1 MSIHTLRRGRTAGVS
16 IALAGA
22 LLLGACSGGGGG
34 GAEDGEN
41 GEERSAPEELT
52 SISFGDEAASTGPA
66 EEVPDAQPGGTVNVF
81 EDIPPDHLDPAQIY
95 VQHEQ
100 NIARLVHRGLT
111 AVKLDNDGN
120 YTVVGDLATDSGQVS
135 EDGLTWTYTLKDD
148 IFFADGTPITS
159 ADIRHTFERQFAP
172 FITQGPTYIQQWLA
186 DADGTDYRELLPE
199 GPYNGDH
206 LPDSVLETPDERTVV
221 FHFAQP
227 QNDLPYAL
235 SIAGYAVVSE
245 EHDTREAYDQEPMT
259 SGPYRIEE
267 HRPGR
272 SMTLTRN
279 EHWVP
284 ETDPTRNAYPDAF
297 EISFGHSQE
306 DSTARL
312 MADNGENRN
321 GISFSNGLD
330 PGNGPTVMEDPQYR
344 ERLVDGYQSYVWSLA
359 INMDTVTDERVRQA
373 IAYALPLNGILNAYG
388 GSIGGQYTASMI
400 SPLLPGYQPDYDPFG
415 KVANPQGDAERARE
429 LLEEADAVGFEL
441 SFVHH
446 TAAEDQQ
453 AAVAIADAL
462 ETAGFEVNRSEVPPE
477 TYYDTIGVVDGG
489 YDIYRSSWGHDWLS
503 AGTVIPPLFDGRQ
516 IQDGA
521 SNYSHLNDEHVN
533 AEIDRIRG
541 IEDAAEAAAAWVEL
555 DAYIQEELV
564 AAVPAFAYRQTIMH
578 GSMIG
583 GAVFNDDF
591 GTVDMRRIYVIQDES

>member
-1 MSIHTLRRGRTAGVS
+1 MSMRTLRKGRAAGVS
-16 IALAGA
+16 LAVAGT

-34 GAEDGEN
+34 GGD
-41 GEERSAPEELT
+41 EEEGGQESAAPEELT
-52 SISFGDEAASTGPA
+52 AISFGDEAASTGPA
-66 EEVPDAQPGGTVNVF
+66 EPVPDAQPGGTVHVF
-81 EDIPPDHLDPAQIY
+81 EDVPPDHLDPAQIY
-95 VQHEQ
+95 VSHEQ
-100 NIARLVHRGLT
+100 NIARLIHRGLT
-111 AVKLDNDGN
+111 AVQLDNDGD

-135 EDGLTWTYTLKDD
+135 DGGRTWTYTLKED
-148 IFFADGTPITS
+148 IRFADGSPITS
-159 ADIRHTFERQFAP
+159 ADVRHTFERQFAP

-186 DADGTDYRELLPE
+186 GTGGSDYRDLLPE
-199 GPYNGDH
+199 GPYEGDH

-221 FHFAQP
+221 FHFDQP

-259 SGPYRIEE
+259 SGPYRIAE

-272 SMTLTRN
+272 SMTLARN

-297 EISFGHSQE
+297 EISFGHTQE

-312 MADNGENRN
+312 MADNGENRY
-321 GISFSNGLD
+321 GITFSNGLD
-330 PGNGPTVMEDPQYR
+330 AGNGPTVMEDPRYR

-359 INMDTVTDERVRQA
+359 INTDTVTDVRVRQA
-373 IAYALPLNGILNAYG
+373 IAHALPLNGVLNAYG
-388 GSIGGQYTASMI
+388 GSIGGQYAASHI
-400 SPLLPGYQPDYDPFG
+400 SPLLPGHQPDWDPFG
-415 KVANPQGDAERARE
+415 KLAAPQGDVERARE

-441 SFVHH
+441 SYVHH

-453 AAVAIADAL
+453 AAVAVADAL
-462 ETAGFEVNRSEVPPE
+462 ESAGFEVNRSEVPPE

-521 SNYSHLNDEHVN
+521 SNYSHLDDEYVN
-533 AEIDRIRG
+533 TEIDRIRG
-541 IEDAAEAAAAWVEL
+541 IQDAAEAAAAWVEL
-555 DAYIQEELV
+555 SRHIEQELV
-564 AAVPAFAYRQTIMH
+564 PSVPGFAYRQTIMH
-578 GSMIG
+578 GSLIG

-591 GTVDMRRIYVIQDES
+591 GTVDMRRIYVIQDAD